1 MPLNQFQKS
10 LQKVL
15 ISEGGDKYTN
25 HPRDPGGPTRYGVTQ
40 KVYDDYRS
48 GKGQKQRSVKNIEM
62 SEVEDIYRVR
72 YWNGIRGD
80 SLPAGV
86 SYVVFDGAV
95 NSGVA
100 QSVKW
105 LQRALGVNPDGV
117 VGPATL
123 NAVNEWKNYDNLI
136 DKICDRRLAF
146 LKALKTWSTF
156 GRGWQSRVEQVRATG
171 KAWADGDVSPEPTK
185 LFDTDAT
192 AKGRLSDAK
201 SAPPVAAGDAAAG
214 IGGGGLGV
222 GVLLDNAKDQL
233 MPYSGT
239 NTALDKLIS
248 IVIVASLVVAIGGLA
263 YRFYASYRKKQRA
276 EDLNIET
283 KPNVQ

>member
-1 MPLNQFQKS
+1 MVGQFEKS

-15 ISEGGDKYTN
+15 IHEGGDKYTN
-25 HPRDPGGPTRYGVTQ
+25 HPKDPGKGTKYGITQ
-40 KVYDDYRS
+40 AVYDDYRN
-48 GKGQKQRSVKNIEM
+48 GKGLKQRSVKNIEE
-62 SEVEDIYRVR
+62 SEMTEIYRVR
-72 YWNGIRGD
+72 YWLAAKCD

-100 QSVKW
+100 QSTKW

-117 VGPATL
+117 IGPATL
-123 NAVNEWKNYDNLI
+123 NAVKDWKNYDNLI

-156 GRGWQSRVEQVRATG
+156 GRGWQARVEQVRATG
-171 KAWADGDVSPEPTK
+171 KAWADGDVSPEP
-185 LFDTDAT
+185 LGFINAEEAT

-201 SAPPVAAGDAAAG
+201 SAPPVGAGDAAAG

-239 NTALDKLIS
+239 NTALDKVIS
-248 IVIVASLVVAIGGLA
+248 LVIIASLVVAVGGIA
-263 YRFYASYRKKQRA
+263 YRVYATYKKKQRA
-276 EDLNIET
+276 EALNIET
-283 KPNVQ
+283 KPNV

>member
-15 ISEGGDKYTN
+15 VHEGGYVN
-25 HPRDPGGPTRYGVTQ
+25 HPKDPGGATNQGVTQ
-40 KVYDDYRS
+40 KVYDDYRES
-48 GKGQKQRSVKNIEM
+48 KGLKSRSVKNLEQL
-62 SEVEDIYRVR
+62 ELEEIYRVR
-72 YWNGIRGD
+72 YWNAIKGD

-100 QSVKW
+100 QSTKW

-117 VGPATL
+117 IGPATL
-123 NAVNEWKNYDNLI
+123 NAVKDWKNYDNLI

-156 GRGWQSRVEQVRATG
+156 GRGWQARVEQVRATG
-171 KAWADGDVSPEPTK
+171 KAWADGDVSPEPVR
-185 LFDTDAT
+185 LIDAEAT
-192 AKGRLSDAK
+192 AKARLSDAK

-233 MPYSGT
+233 MPYSGQ
-239 NTALDKLIS
+239 NTALDKVIS
-248 IVIVASLVVAIGGLA
+248 IVIVSSLVVAVGGIA
-263 YRFYASYRKKQRA
+263 YRLYASYKKRQRA
-276 EDLNIET
+276 EALNIET

>member
-1 MPLNQFQKS
+1 VALNNFQKS

-15 ISEGGDKYTN
+15 LHEGGYVN
-25 HPRDPGGPTRYGVTQ
+25 HPKDPGGATNKGVTQ

-48 GKGQKQRSVKNIEM
+48 GKGLKDRSVKNLEE
-62 SEVEDIYRVR
+62 SELEEIYRVR
-72 YWNGIRGD
+72 YWSGIKGD

-123 NAVNEWKNYDNLI
+123 NAVKEWKNYDNLI
-136 DKICDRRLAF
+136 DKICDRRLQF
-146 LKALKTWSTF
+146 LKALKTWGTF
-156 GRGWQSRVEQVRATG
+156 GRGWAARVEQVRATG
-171 KAWADGDVSPEPTK
+171 KAWADGDVSPEPTR
-185 LFDTDAT
+185 LFDSDAT

-201 SAPPVAAGDAAAG
+201 SSPPVAAGDAAAG
-214 IGGGGLGV
+214 IGGGGFGV
-222 GVLLDNAKDQL
+222 GLLLDQAKDQL
-233 MPYSGT
+233 MPLSGT
-239 NTALDKLIS
+239 NTAIDKIIS
-248 IVIVASLVVAIGGLA
+248 IVIIASLVIGAAGLA
-263 YRFYASYRKKQRA
+263 YRFYAAYKKKQRA
-276 EDLNIET
+276 EALNIET
-283 KPNVQ
+283 KQNA